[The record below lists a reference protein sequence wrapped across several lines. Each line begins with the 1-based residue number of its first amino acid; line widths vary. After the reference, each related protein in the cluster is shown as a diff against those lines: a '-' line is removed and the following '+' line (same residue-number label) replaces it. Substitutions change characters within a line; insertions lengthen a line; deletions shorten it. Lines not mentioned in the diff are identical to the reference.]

1 MSNNLDAKKLAVAE
15 IKERFE
21 SAKSAV
27 LVDYRGLTVEEVTEL
42 RSKFRQAG
50 VEYKVYKNNLVKLRL
65 KIRRLKLYHK
75 I

>member
-1 MSNNLDAKKLAVAE
+1 MSNNLDAKKVAVEE
-15 IKERFE
+15 IKERFA

-50 VEYKVYKNNLVKLRL
+50 VE
-65 KIRRLKLYHK
+65 
-75 I
+75 